1 MERPTPKRLTLFL
14 VCLAFVLV
22 LFVALQAES
31 RVQSLEGQI
40 TALRQDY
47 NRLAE
52 DYTDLEAKAEADK
65 AQSAEVERELWEEIK
80 GLQEKK
86 LDAPSRGGERRS
98 DVNTMD
104 LRKPSG
110 VTAAQIDSVFSTR
123 LQGLGR
129 ACIIAE
135 RVYGVNAAFLAAI
148 VIHESGNGSSRIAK
162 EKNNLVGFA
171 AYTSRPFA
179 SARSFATQD
188 ESIYALAR
196 LLSSKYLDPE
206 GRYFEGYRVKDIN
219 AHYAEDKGWYRDVG
233 AWMTRIME
241 VN

>member
-40 TALRQDY
+40 TTLR
-47 NRLAE
+47 E
-52 DYTDLEAKAEADK
+52 DYTDLKAKAEADK
-65 AQSAEVERELWEEIK
+65 AQSAEVERELWKEIK
-80 GLQEKK
+80 SLQEKK
-86 LDAPSRGGERRS
+86 LDAPSRGGEQRS
-98 DVNTMD
+98 DVYSLD

-129 ACIIAE
+129 TCIIAE
-135 RVYGVNAAFLAAI
+135 RAYGVNAALLAAI
-148 VIHESGNGSSRIAK
+148 AIHESGNGSSRIAK

-171 AYTSRPFA
+171 AYTSRPYA
-179 SARSFATQD
+179 SARSFKTQE
-188 ESIYALAR
+188 ESIYALAQ
-196 LLSSKYLDPE
+196 LLGSKYLDPE
-206 GRYFEGYRVKDIN
+206 GRYFEGYTVRDIN

-233 AWMTRIME
+233 AWMQRITE
-241 VN
+241 AQVIN